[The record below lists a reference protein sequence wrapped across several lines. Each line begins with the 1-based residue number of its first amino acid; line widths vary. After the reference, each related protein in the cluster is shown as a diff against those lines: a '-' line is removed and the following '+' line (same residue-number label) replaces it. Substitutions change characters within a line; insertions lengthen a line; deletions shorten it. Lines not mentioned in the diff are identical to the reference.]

1 MSLSDGWDPSR
12 GEVFFRRNQI
22 FVSSA
27 RVRGCSVR
35 ARRQLRVCTQR
46 RVRCRWGSRMKAP
59 PDSPPLP
66 EDEPTE
72 FRTTAQPSVI
82 AAPPDTAFAT
92 DDELNGFASEGAI
105 EMTADE
111 VRARLIELGVRP
123 CDAAPDRAVQPSPR
137 DTIIAGAAQIGKAPA
152 CCEKSHMPTPAAGSQ
167 LPDGLALY
175 WVEVGYRTKLE
186 RDDDIDEPNWK
197 RDDYERLA
205 MTARL
210 RTTPTK
216 LYITCTGRRN
226 SRKNT
231 IDATGYIASGATSY
245 LPSPTFYRSMSGAWR
260 RGAAIATWR
269 NTRRSPT

>member
-1 MSLSDGWDPSR
+1 
-12 GEVFFRRNQI
+12 
-22 FVSSA
+22 
-27 RVRGCSVR
+27 
-35 ARRQLRVCTQR
+35 
-46 RVRCRWGSRMKAP
+46 MKAP

-152 CCEKSHMPTPAAGSQ
+152 CCEESHMPTPAAGSQ

-197 RDDYERLA
+197 RGWLRAAGYDGSIEDDTNEIVYNLHWKKKLKEEHDRRYRIYSER
-205 MTARL
+205 RD
-210 RTTPTK
+210 K
-216 LYITCTGRRN
+216 LSAFTDFLQKYVGGV
-226 SRKNT
+226 
-231 IDATGYIASGATSY
+231 A
-245 LPSPTFYRSMSGAWR
+245 